1 MRRFSVTVKPGS
13 RRGPEVVAEQ
23 DGSLTVHVRER
34 AVEGAA
40 NEGVVAAVAE
50 HFGVRRRD
58 VVIAR
63 GHAARRKLVD
73 VDLGD

>member
-1 MRRFSVTVKPGS
+1 MPRFSVTVKPGS
-13 RRGPEVVAEQ
+13 RRGPEVVAEP

-40 NEGVVAAVAE
+40 NEGVVSALAE
-50 HFGVRRRD
+50 HFGVHRRD

-63 GHAARRKLVD
+63 GHASRRKLVD
-73 VDLGD
+73 VEGGP